1 MYYGIIFND
10 GNLSMSDF
18 KKECQEESWLP
29 LTVIRQEDKTMVP
42 IFRNPET
49 AHKFMKRNFNVR
61 EVLTGLLALTEED
74 ITNAKDKG
82 WEILELKWPNKY
94 KDRAGHKIDVEI
106 FEISS
111 KPDVATYR

>member
-1 MYYGIIFND
+1 
-10 GNLSMSDF
+10 
-18 KKECQEESWLP
+18 
-29 LTVIRQEDKTMVP
+29 
-42 IFRNPET
+42 
-49 AHKFMKRNFNVR
+49 MKRNFNAR
-61 EVLTGLLALTEED
+61 EVLTGLLVLTEED

-94 KDRAGHKIDVEI
+94 KDRAGYKIDVEI